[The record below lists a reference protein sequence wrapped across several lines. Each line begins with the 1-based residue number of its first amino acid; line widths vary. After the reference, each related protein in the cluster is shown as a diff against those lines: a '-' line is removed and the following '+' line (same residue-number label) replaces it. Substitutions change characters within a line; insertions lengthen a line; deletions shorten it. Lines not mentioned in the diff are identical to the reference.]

1 MQPSGTAKDVPARRN
16 GLSGIKTRLNFDLNH
31 AGPMEEKT
39 NTSWEHFY
47 NDLFTLG
54 EEKHVA
60 QEQGLLGVL
69 CRGKMREM

>member
-1 MQPSGTAKDVPARRN
+1 MYRLEKN
-16 GLSGIKTRLNFDLNH
+16 GLSGIKTRLNSDPNH

-39 NTSWEHFY
+39 KTSWEHFY

-60 QEQGLLGVL
+60 QEQALLVML
-69 CRGKMREM
+69 CTGKMREM